1 MKRFSVIDDIE
12 EYDGEEVMNGKAMTY
27 KMKKT
32 SKAWS
37 DGVVKFNG
45 KKPKGKGKNKANP
58 FKNTKHTEL

>member
-1 MKRFSVIDDIE
+1 MKRFSIIDDIE

-37 DGVVKFNG
+37 DGTAKFNG
-45 KKPKGKGKNKANP
+45 KKPKGKGKSKSNP
-58 FKNTKHTEL
+58 FKNMKHVGL